1 MIAEMPFRVLQV
13 ITDPTRRGAQ
23 LFAVDLGDA
32 LGHAGIEVRTVALG
46 DAQGPLTLDVPP
58 LGRRRIAWSTLAS
71 LRRELARADI
81 AVAHGGQTL
90 PACALATLA
99 KPTPFVYRQISDS
112 LFWASTAARRVRV
125 RLGLARAAHVV
136 ALWEGAAATLHTNF
150 AVPRD
155 RITVIPNGVVADRFV
170 PATTSRR
177 AEARRAFSLQEQMF
191 TLVYAG
197 ALAPEKGVDVA
208 IEAVARCA
216 TAQLLVTGAGP
227 EEAALRALAARVAP
241 ERVVF
246 AAPETG
252 PVSAYAAADAIV
264 LASRG
269 GDSMPAVLI
278 EAGLMELP
286 AIATPIEAIPEIVL
300 PGITG
305 ELVPV
310 GDVNALAQVI
320 GRLATDPDR
329 VRALGHAAR
338 AHCLEHYSIEP
349 IAAAWERVLREVVR
363 QRQR

>member
-1 MIAEMPFRVLQV
+1 
-13 ITDPTRRGAQ
+13 
-23 LFAVDLGDA
+23 
-32 LGHAGIEVRTVALG
+32 
-46 DAQGPLTLDVPP
+46 
-58 LGRRRIAWSTLAS
+58 
-71 LRRELARADI
+71 
-81 AVAHGGQTL
+81 
-90 PACALATLA
+90 
-99 KPTPFVYRQISDS
+99 
-112 LFWASTAARRVRV
+112 
-125 RLGLARAAHVV
+125 
-136 ALWEGAAATLHTNF
+136 
-150 AVPRD
+150 
-155 RITVIPNGVVADRFV
+155 
-170 PATTSRR
+170 
-177 AEARRAFSLQEQMF
+177 MF

-197 ALAPEKGVDVA
+197 ALVPEKGVDVA

-252 PVSAYAAADAIV
+252 PVAAYAAADAIV

-310 GDVNALAQVI
+310 GDVDALRA
-320 GRLATDPDR
+320 GDR
-329 VRALGHAAR
+329 QRSRPIPIVVHALGHAAR
-338 AHCLEHYSIEP
+338 SHCLEHYSIEP
-349 IAAAWERVLREVVR
+349 IAAAWERVLREVVFELSVR
-363 QRQR
+363 GGEARARPRAVSRARLRRTRTLPPQCGTAQSRAALSNRTSHVRWRARAHVRRRRGERGGTDRRGAGELHREVVDVAGL